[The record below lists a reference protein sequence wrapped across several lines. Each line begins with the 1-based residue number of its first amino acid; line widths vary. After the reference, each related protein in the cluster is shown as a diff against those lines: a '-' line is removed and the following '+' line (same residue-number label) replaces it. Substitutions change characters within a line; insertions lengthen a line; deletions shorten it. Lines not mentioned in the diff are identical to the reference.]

1 MKSIEIHI
9 EMPYPYIW
17 AERCHTFGLKDAR
30 KLWSDTWDRWDI
42 LHGGFHQSSRCI
54 SKSSKRPYAQND
66 PKVTR
71 RAFFSQYSGRV
82 SAQILQNHIGGVF
95 QPIHIRGVSQPIF
108 GACFSPYSGCVSA
121 QEFARPLG
129 LGVFKS
135 CVYVYGHF
143 DRFVL
148 YIFLDKVSGHRPQLA
163 NSLRPP

>member
-1 MKSIEIHI
+1 
-9 EMPYPYIW
+9 MPYPYIW

-71 RAFFSQYSGRV
+71 RAFFSQYSGHV

-95 QPIHIRGVSQPIF
+95 QPIHIWGVSQPIL
-108 GACFSPYSGCVSA
+108 GACFSPFSGRVSA
-121 QEFARPLG
+121 HIR
-129 LGVFKS
+129 GVFQPRNS
-135 CVYVYGHF
+135 PGLWPLACSDLVSMSMAISI
-143 DRFVL
+143 VL
-148 YIFLDKVSGHRPQLA
+148 FYISFLIRCRPRCHA
-163 NSLRPP
+163 HSLRPP

>member
-1 MKSIEIHI
+1 MDGNPLKSIEIHI

-71 RAFFSQYSGRV
+71 RAFFSQYSGHV

-95 QPIHIRGVSQPIF
+95 QPIHIRGVSQPIL
-108 GACFSPYSGCVSA
+108 GACFSPFSGRVSA
-121 QEFARPLG
+121 QFR
-129 LGVFKS
+129 GVFQPN
-135 CVYVYGHF
+135 CRDIV
-143 DRFVL
+143 
-148 YIFLDKVSGHRPQLA
+148 PQGA
-163 NSLRPP
+163 

>member
-1 MKSIEIHI
+1 
-9 EMPYPYIW
+9 MPLPQRPAGRFCYLVIVEPHLYFAASDWGKMAAMIVQ
-17 AERCHTFGLKDAR
+17 GIAR
-30 KLWSDTWDRWDI
+30 PSDPKTA
-42 LHGGFHQSSRCI
+42 S
-54 SKSSKRPYAQND
+54 YALND

-71 RAFFSQYSGRV
+71 RAFFS
-82 SAQILQNHIGGVF
+82 
-95 QPIHIRGVSQPIF
+95 
-108 GACFSPYSGCVSA
+108 PYSGPVSA

-148 YIFLDKVSGHRPQLA
+148 YKFLDKVSGHRPQLA

>member
-1 MKSIEIHI
+1 MDGNPLKSIEIHI

-82 SAQILQNHIGGVF
+82 SAQILQNHIGGVS
-95 QPIHIRGVSQPIF
+95 QPKRGVFQPIF
-108 GACFSPYSGCVSA
+108 GACFSPGIRQAFGPWRVQILCLCLWPFRSFCSIYLS
-121 QEFARPLG
+121 
-129 LGVFKS
+129 
-135 CVYVYGHF
+135 
-143 DRFVL
+143 
-148 YIFLDKVSGHRPQLA
+148 
-163 NSLRPP
+163 